1 MERLRASPG
10 REAEAR
16 PPSVTT
22 RQVDEVDKD
31 KVDEVDKDKVDQ
43 VDKVSKVG
51 HHQWPPDTF
60 AIRLLSPIQFNVVI

>member
-31 KVDEVDKDKVDQ
+31 KVDQ
-43 VDKVSKVG
+43 VDKVG
-51 HHQWPPDTF
+51 HHQ
-60 AIRLLSPIQFNVVI
+60 

>member
-22 RQVDEVDKD
+22 RQVDDVDKD

-43 VDKVSKVG
+43 VDKVDKVG
-51 HHQWPPDTF
+51 ISDHQTPLQSDF
-60 AIRLLSPIQFNVVI
+60 CHQSNLM

>member
-31 KVDEVDKDKVDQ
+31 KVDKVDKVDQ
-43 VDKVSKVG
+43 VDKVGISD
-51 HHQWPPDTF
+51 HQTPLQSDF
-60 AIRLLSPIQFNVVI
+60 CHQSNLM

>member
-22 RQVDEVDKD
+22 RQVDDVDKD
-31 KVDEVDKDKVDQ
+31 KVDEVDKDQ
-43 VDKVSKVG
+43 VDKVDKVG
-51 HHQWPPDTF
+51 HHQ
-60 AIRLLSPIQFNVVI
+60 

>member
-31 KVDEVDKDKVDQ
+31 KVDQ
-43 VDKVSKVG
+43 VDKVDKVG
-51 HHQWPPDTF
+51 ISDHQTPLQSDF
-60 AIRLLSPIQFNVVI
+60 CHQSNLM